1 MISVLPGQVFQFAAG
16 SVFGFLPGLLI
27 SIAGAAIGATV
38 TYHLA
43 KFLGEDA
50 MHQIFGEERM
60 QEYVKRL
67 NSERAYLIVF
77 LIYLIPGLPKDLVC
91 YAAGMSDMKY
101 RAFILLSTV
110 GRIPGMCGSLLFGHM
125 FMQKNYTGMIIVA
138 IVAGIILLLCFL
150 FRKRLR
156 TWMDKVYVKI
166 SK

>member
-1 MISVLPGQVFQFAAG
+1 
-16 SVFGFLPGLLI
+16 
-27 SIAGAAIGATV
+27 
-38 TYHLA
+38 
-43 KFLGEDA
+43 